1 MSIRSAVNCFR
12 TVSLWGSVAAFLLLA
27 CIGCNRRTEVETAS
41 PHKGEIQESF
51 TEPGQ
56 TRLAKTWLI
65 TMPVSG
71 RIGRIDL
78 EPGDEVRAGQVL
90 VEFDLV
96 PFVEAVAE
104 AKGTVAEIESR
115 IAVKDSNA
123 LEATILLETKE
134 LTKAAQEVLR
144 ASDEQVK
151 AEQARSERA
160 SKERARVEALA
171 VDEVVTE
178 AALDDAR
185 LAAETALIELKR
197 QQFYRAATDIMLTIV
212 RLGPR
217 YVEEYLDLEQLQR
230 ETVVHQLAQARS
242 RLVRA
247 EHELGLASIR
257 SPIDGVVLE
266 RYEQGDRTLA
276 AGQGLLL
283 LGNLD
288 ELEVV
293 VDVLTQDA
301 LRLKVGGVVLLESA
315 LGRTEIAGEVKR
327 IEPAGFTKLSSL
339 GVEQQ
344 RVNVIVGFHDR
355 PGKLGVG
362 YRLQARFITGAK
374 EDALTVP
381 RFSVLQALDRSF
393 YVLKVMDGRLRRAPV
408 RIGLRSDLE
417 LEVTEGLTTG
427 DLIVARP
434 DTTMRDGMKVKSS
447 PSGE

>member
-1 MSIRSAVNCFR
+1 
-12 TVSLWGSVAAFLLLA
+12 
-27 CIGCNRRTEVETAS
+27 
-41 PHKGEIQESF
+41 
-51 TEPGQ
+51 
-56 TRLAKTWLI
+56 
-65 TMPVSG
+65 
-71 RIGRIDL
+71 
-78 EPGDEVRAGQVL
+78 
-90 VEFDLV
+90 
-96 PFVEAVAE
+96 
-104 AKGTVAEIESR
+104 
-115 IAVKDSNA
+115 
-123 LEATILLETKE
+123 
-134 LTKAAQEVLR
+134 LTKAAQVVLR

-171 VDEVVTE
+171 ADGATTE
-178 AALDDAR
+178 TVLDDAR

-197 QQFYRAATDIMLTIV
+197 QQFYRAAMDIMLTIV

-217 YVEEYLDLEQLQR
+217 YIEEYLDLEQLQR
-230 ETVVHQLAQARS
+230 ETLVHQLAQARS

-247 EHELGLASIR
+247 EHELALASIR

-266 RYEQGDRTLA
+266 RYERGDRTLA
-276 AGQGLLL
+276 AGQRLLL

-293 VDVLTQDA
+293 VEVLTQDA
-301 LRLKVGGVVLLESA
+301 LRLKVGGEVLFESA

-327 IEPAGFTKLSSL
+327 IEPALSSL

-344 RVNVIVGFHDR
+344 RVNVIVGFSPDGEPR
-355 PGKLGVG
+355 NLGVG

-381 RFSVLQALDRSF
+381 RFSVLEAPDRSF
-393 YVLKVMDGRLRRAPV
+393 YVLKVVKGRLRRAPV
-408 RIGLRSDLE
+408 SIGLRSDLE

-434 DTTMRDGMKVKSS
+434 DTTMGDGGRVRAV
-447 PSGE
+447 PTGD